1 MFSFCFSR
9 VGYSCFERLALT
21 DFRDLSV
28 GMKDTSW
35 YSFANAEKETWI
47 VRYCK
52 DCIRDAFDFAT
63 RDPFNLA
70 VTNENTDLWLWCFGY
85 FWLSYVKG
93 DLYIYIYLYMDTML
107 HDRSWVTQ
115 RRFRKHRTLDAMVIN
130 HFPQNPRIFTQKKR
144 QTNSS
149 CNHVD
154 YVTPP
159 ERSHFSKP
167 QNVHFSKNQ
176 THTTKYLRLAPR
188 WDCSQ
193 PALKCPDVLWHVKNH
208 DEYIDRPRNLQSI
221 SNLTYIV
228 R

>member
-35 YSFANAEKETWI
+35 YSVANCRKGNLDG
-47 VRYCK
+47 K

-70 VTNENTDLWLWCFGY
+70 VTNKNTDLWLWCFGY

-93 DLYIYIYLYMDTML
+93 DLYVYIYMYIYIYLYMDTML

-115 RRFRKHRTLDAMVIN
+115 RRFRKHRTLDAMIIN
-130 HFPQNPRIFTQKKR
+130 HFLQNPRIFTQKKGKPIHLATMWTMSHR
-144 QTNSS
+144 QKDHISANLKTSLS
-149 CNHVD
+149 QKTRP
-154 YVTPP
+154 TPP
-159 ERSHFSKP
+159 
-167 QNVHFSKNQ
+167 N
-176 THTTKYLRLAPR
+176 
-188 WDCSQ
+188 
-193 PALKCPDVLWHVKNH
+193 
-208 DEYIDRPRNLQSI
+208 I
-221 SNLTYIV
+221 
-228 R
+228 